1 MDRKKPPEAPI
12 EQTVRSLAGIHA
24 EHEREVRPTQKNIER
39 LTDWIGRPW
48 FAYAVIVF
56 IAMWI
61 GIDRFAG
68 SHRFD
73 STAFPLLQLILT
85 ILSLLMALFILITE
99 NRQGE
104 HADQRAKVTLQIA
117 LINEQKSAKIIE
129 LLEQLR
135 KDDPHVPDRED
146 KEAKRMATAT
156 DLREAIDKLEEA
168 EGSPDDGR

>member
-1 MDRKKPPEAPI
+1 V
-12 EQTVRSLAGIHA
+12 Q
-24 EHEREVRPTQKNIER
+24 PTQRNIER

-48 FAYAVIVF
+48 SAYAVIAF
-56 IAMWI
+56 IALWI

-68 SHRFD
+68 PQHRFD

-85 ILSLLMALFILITE
+85 ILSLLTALFILITE
-99 NRQGE
+99 NRQSE

-117 LINEQKSAKIIE
+117 LINEQKTAKIIE

-146 KEAKRMATAT
+146 EEAQRMADPT
-156 DLREAIDKLEEA
+156 DLREAIEKLEEA
-168 EGSPDDGR
+168 EGAQR